1 MDKSG
6 RYHVLCAVRGRPES
20 RETVSRAIDLALEH
34 KARLTFVHVV
44 NADFLSP
51 ATPTRSPLRIVY
63 QQLQHI
69 AEFAM
74 LILVDR
80 ANRRGVEQVKYI
92 LRTGNIGKQLNQAI
106 NEIHPDA
113 LVIGKPPQGSKESVF
128 KPEEFDALINE
139 IKNLSNLD
147 IFIVDTEDFELQK
160 ENT

>member
-1 MDKSG
+1 
-6 RYHVLCAVRGRPES
+6 
-20 RETVSRAIDLALEH
+20 
-34 KARLTFVHVV
+34 
-44 NADFLSP
+44 
-51 ATPTRSPLRIVY
+51 
-63 QQLQHI
+63 
-69 AEFAM
+69 M